1 MSLAQ
6 GCRLLEV
13 SPQAV
18 YQHRIRQRERSQT
31 LAILKDWIQEYRML
45 MPRIGGRK
53 LYWLI
58 KPKLIAQGIKIGRD
72 GFFDYLRAHRL
83 LVKPRRSYTK
93 TTFSKHWM
101 RKHPNLTKEAPAPVK
116 PEQTL
121 VADITYVTSKQG
133 THYLSLVTDA
143 YSRQIMGYHLSDS
156 MPVNEVVKALNMAVE
171 RRCYSHEAIHHSD
184 RGLQYC
190 ASEYQEALRRS
201 GIRPSMTDGYDC
213 YQNALAERVNG
224 ILKGEFLLYEC
235 NTMSE
240 LKQLVDES
248 IYIYNHLRPHS
259 SLNMRT
265 PFEVHQDYSYP
276 A

>member
-1 MSLAQ
+1 MLNI
-6 GCRLLEV
+6 

-18 YQHRIRQRERSQT
+18 YQHRIRQHDNVRKR
-31 LAILKDWIQEYRML
+31 AVLKDWVQGYRML

-58 KPKLIAQGIKIGRD
+58 KPKLIAHGIKLGRD
-72 GFFDYLRAHRL
+72 GFFGYLRAHRL
-83 LVKPRRSYTK
+83 LVEPRRSYTK

-101 RKHPNLTKEAPAPVK
+101 KKHPNLTKEAPAPVK
-116 PEQTL
+116 PEQIL

-143 YSRQIMGYHLSDS
+143 YSRQIMGYHLSDN
-156 MPVNEVVKALNMAVE
+156 MPATEVVKALDMATKK
-171 RRCYSHEAIHHSD
+171 RRYTHQTIHHSD

-190 ASEYQEALRRS
+190 ASEYQKVLRLNNLT
-201 GIRPSMTDGYDC
+201 PSMTDGYDC

-224 ILKGEFLLYEC
+224 ILKNEFLLYEC

-248 IYIYNHLRPHS
+248 VYIYNHIRPHL

-265 PFEVHQDYSYP
+265 PAEVHDSYLYP

>member
-13 SPQAV
+13 SPQAL
-18 YQHRIRQRERSQT
+18 YQHRVRQQQRSQT

-156 MPVNEVVKALNMAVE
+156 MPVTEVVKALNMAVE
-171 RRCYSHEAIHHSD
+171 RRCYRHEAIHHSD

-248 IYIYNHLRPHS
+248 VYIYNHLRPHS

-265 PFEVHQDYSYP
+265 PFDVHQDYSCP

>member
-6 GCRLLEV
+6 GCRLLGV
-13 SPQAV
+13 SPQAL
-18 YQHRIRQRERSQT
+18 YQHRVRQRQRRQT

-156 MPVNEVVKALNMAVE
+156 MPVTEVVKALNMAVD
-171 RRCYSHEAIHHSD
+171 RRCYRHETIHHSD

-190 ASEYQEALRRS
+190 ASEYQEALMRS

-224 ILKGEFLLYEC
+224 ILKGEFLLFEC

-248 IYIYNHLRPHS
+248 VYIYNHLRPHS

-265 PFEVHQDYSYP
+265 PFEVHQDYSCS

>member
-13 SPQAV
+13 SPQAL
-18 YQHRIRQRERSQT
+18 YQHRVRQRERSQT

-72 GFFDYLRAHRL
+72 GFFAYLRAHRL

-171 RRCYSHEAIHHSD
+171 RRCYRHEAIHHSD

-248 IYIYNHLRPHS
+248 VYIYNHLRPHS

-265 PFEVHQDYSYP
+265 PFEVHQDYSCP

>member
-1 MSLAQ
+1 M
-6 GCRLLEV
+6 
-13 SPQAV
+13 
-18 YQHRIRQRERSQT
+18 YQHRARVHNRSNRLT
-31 LAILKDWIQEYRML
+31 VIKDWVQEYRMR

-58 KPKLIAQGIKIGRD
+58 KPKLMAQGIKIGRD
-72 GFFDYLRAHRL
+72 MFFDYLRAHRL
-83 LVKPRRSYTK
+83 LVQPKRSYTK

-101 RKHPNLTKEAPAPVK
+101 RKYPNLIKDGPAPIK
-116 PEQTL
+116 PEQTW

-133 THYLSLVTDA
+133 VHYLSLVTDA

-156 MPVNEVVKALNMAVE
+156 MPATEVVKALDMATK
-171 RRCYSHEAIHHSD
+171 RRRYAHKAIHHSD

-190 ASEYQEALRRS
+190 AAEYQEVLRLNN
-201 GIRPSMTDGYDC
+201 ITPSMTDGYDC

-224 ILKGEFLLYEC
+224 ILKNEFLLYEY
-235 NTMSE
+235 NTMNE

-248 IYIYNHLRPHS
+248 VYIYNNLRPHL

-265 PFEVHQDYSYP
+265 PAEVHNSYLCST
-276 A
+276 